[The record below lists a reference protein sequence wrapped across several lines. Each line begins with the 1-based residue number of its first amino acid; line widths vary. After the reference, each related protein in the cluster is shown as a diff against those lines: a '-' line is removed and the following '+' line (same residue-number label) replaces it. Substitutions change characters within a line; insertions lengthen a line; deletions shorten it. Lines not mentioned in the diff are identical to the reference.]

1 MRKIT
6 FLWFFHLCW
15 NDDKKWTLLTT
26 IFIPLV
32 PIAIICEIHR
42 FLNSRTISHLSLV
55 MCLALTA
62 WINEIILKPALAI
75 PPLDDSCFAGCYAP
89 STFVALGFAALT
101 VYLLRFAFSGPREI
115 LGAICWGV
123 FAILEFVAH
132 PFSNYLSWTNDAI
145 SIVPGVVIGVF
156 WASLVEFKFFSVFL
170 YELCQKFKIENDI
183 NREGYQREDLI
194 AS

>member
-15 NDDKKWTLLTT
+15 NNEKKWTLLTT

-32 PIAIICEIHR
+32 PMGIICEIHR
-42 FLNSRTISHLSLV
+42 FLNSKTISHLSLV
-55 MCLALTA
+55 LCLATTA

-89 STFVALGFAALT
+89 STFVALGFSALT
-101 VYLLRFAFSGPREI
+101 IYVSRFIFSGPREI
-115 LGAICWGV
+115 LGTVCWAV
-123 FAILEFVAH
+123 ISILEFVAQ
-132 PFSNYLSWTNDAI
+132 PFSNYLTWTHDAI
-145 SIVPGVVIGVF
+145 SIIPGIVVGIL
-156 WASLVEFKFFSVFL
+156 WACLIEYKFFASFL
-170 YELCQKFKIENDI
+170 FELCQKFKIENDI
-183 NREGYQREDLI
+183 NRLGYQREDLI